1 MLAAAMIVSASYR
14 TDIPAFYGTWF
25 DRRLTAGF
33 CRVRNPYGGQ
43 SYQVALAGEA
53 VDGFVFWTRNVAPFL
68 PQLARLRGLGP
79 PFVVHYTVL
88 DYPTLLDRS
97 VPPAADQ
104 IRLMHRLAAEYG
116 PHAVVWR
123 YDPVVF
129 SSLTDRRHHL
139 ASFGRLARALAG
151 ASDEVVISFVN
162 PYRKARR
169 RLDRAAR
176 EGDFSWFDP
185 EAGEKRRLAAELAVI
200 AAEHGMRLTVC
211 SQAALLAPGTE
222 PARCID
228 AERLARIAGRPI
240 QAPQMGNRPDC
251 LCHRSRDIGAYD
263 RCPHGCLYCYG
274 VASRRRAVAGFQS
287 HDPSAAELLP

>member
-1 MLAAAMIVSASYR
+1 MIVSASYR

-25 DRRLTAGF
+25 GRRLEAGF

-43 SYQVALAGEA
+43 TYEVALAGAA

-68 PQLARLRGLGP
+68 PQLAEVQRRGT
-79 PFVVHYTVL
+79 PFVVQYSVL

-104 IRLMHRLAAEYG
+104 IEVMHDLAAQYG
-116 PHAVVWR
+116 RDAVVWR

-129 SSLTDRRHHL
+129 TSLTESRHHV
-139 ASFGRLARALAG
+139 ASFTRLAAALRG
-151 ASDEVVISFVN
+151 ATDEVVISFVN

-176 EGDFSWFDP
+176 DGGFSWRDP
-185 EAGEKRRLAAELAVI
+185 EAGEKRQLVAELAAI
-200 AAEHGMRLTVC
+200 AADQDMRLTIC
-211 SQAALLAPGTE
+211 SQAELLLPGAE
-222 PARCID
+222 AARCID
-228 AERLARIAGRPI
+228 AERLARIAGRAIP
-240 QAPQMGNRPDC
+240 APRQGNRPDC

-263 RCPHGCLYCYG
+263 SCPHGCLYCYG
-274 VASRRRAVAGFQS
+274 VASQQRAVAGFRR
-287 HDPSAAELLP
+287 HDPEAAELLS